1 MTTSCRNVLNRLSVA
16 LQLRLIWLPVLCL
29 VTLVLIP
36 VTISTRLNLLA
47 YDLLSQALTKTER
60 PVDSVVIAID
70 EASLKQFGAWPWSR
84 QRQADL
90 LALLL
95 KAESGPVAFA
105 ILFSSEGPQ
114 SAGDDAF
121 AQQIARSP
129 AIVLSVAPAQPSDGA
144 GIFALRPL
152 EKLLGNASEGHVDV
166 EVDADGMTRRVFLKA
181 GVEGQWWSALALA
194 TQMQMRDFTPLSLRG
209 RSAPA
214 LSSRA
219 GVWQRNGELMI
230 RNDLVGQIP
239 IVSYSDVLVGALS
252 DEALRGKAV
261 FVGVTATGINGKLAI
276 ANSKDGNLVSAV
288 EYHARIFEALRQG
301 AVLTPVDRFP
311 SLLIGLGL
319 LLVVAFASRRTTYH
333 WSLLLLTFALLP
345 AAISFGL
352 IHSLGIWAPPI
363 EATFALSVL
372 ALCMLWRQMSDF
384 EEADSLLRKR
394 NQVAMESIAD
404 GVIVIDGNG
413 KIEQVN
419 SVAARLLGATR
430 ESLDGRPCT
439 EVLGLST
446 MLKEGVHDCLAQ
458 HKPVLLA
465 EPLSLLVDPPCT
477 VRVSIG
483 PVLASSPKSRGAVL
497 VLSDVTALVI
507 AEAQLHHQ
515 ATHDPLTGL
524 PNRTLIQDR
533 LQQLLAASQRRGDG
547 VGVLFIDL
555 DRFKRINDGAG
566 LPIGDQVL
574 RTVGLRLQALCR
586 AEDTV
591 GRWGG
596 DEFVI
601 LLSGDNLGENCQLV
615 ARKLIGEISEL
626 IMVERVSYHLGA
638 SIGIALAPDDASNA
652 EDLIR
657 LADLAMYRAKKA
669 GGDSFAFA
677 SPDMNRSSSQRLEIE
692 VSLRQ
697 ALLQCEFEVYYQ
709 PQFAIGQ
716 QQLTGLEALIR
727 WNRPG
732 IGLTPPDEF
741 IPIAEDS
748 GLINEIGRWVL
759 NEVGRQ
765 LREWLDAGCVVVPV
779 AVNVSAR
786 QCQDFKLVD
795 EIRSLLARHAIPA
808 RLLEIEITETAAV
821 QNMEHMTNLLGQ
833 LSGLGVKL
841 AIDDFGTGYSSLGHL
856 KCLPISVLKIDKSF
870 VSGTPGNHEDC
881 SISRATIALA
891 HSLGMKVVAEGV
903 ENEQQRAFLDAEAC
917 DIAQGYLFSKPIQAA
932 GIVSLF
938 LKAAGDAGKG
948 SIDEVP

>member
-1 MTTSCRNVLNRLSVA
+1 
-16 LQLRLIWLPVLCL
+16 
-29 VTLVLIP
+29 
-36 VTISTRLNLLA
+36 
-47 YDLLSQALTKTER
+47 
-60 PVDSVVIAID
+60 
-70 EASLKQFGAWPWSR
+70 
-84 QRQADL
+84 
-90 LALLL
+90 
-95 KAESGPVAFA
+95 
-105 ILFSSEGPQ
+105 
-114 SAGDDAF
+114 
-121 AQQIARSP
+121 
-129 AIVLSVAPAQPSDGA
+129 
-144 GIFALRPL
+144 
-152 EKLLGNASEGHVDV
+152 
-166 EVDADGMTRRVFLKA
+166 
-181 GVEGQWWSALALA
+181 
-194 TQMQMRDFTPLSLRG
+194 
-209 RSAPA
+209 
-214 LSSRA
+214 
-219 GVWQRNGELMI
+219 
-230 RNDLVGQIP
+230 
-239 IVSYSDVLVGALS
+239 
-252 DEALRGKAV
+252 
-261 FVGVTATGINGKLAI
+261 
-276 ANSKDGNLVSAV
+276 
-288 EYHARIFEALRQG
+288 
-301 AVLTPVDRFP
+301 
-311 SLLIGLGL
+311 
-319 LLVVAFASRRTTYH
+319 
-333 WSLLLLTFALLP
+333 
-345 AAISFGL
+345 
-352 IHSLGIWAPPI
+352 
-363 EATFALSVL
+363 
-372 ALCMLWRQMSDF
+372 
-384 EEADSLLRKR
+384 
-394 NQVAMESIAD
+394 
-404 GVIVIDGNG
+404 
-413 KIEQVN
+413 
-419 SVAARLLGATR
+419 
-430 ESLDGRPCT
+430 
-439 EVLGLST
+439 

-566 LPIGDQVL
+566 HPIGDQVL

-741 IPIAEDS
+741 IPIAEDT
-748 GLINEIGRWVL
+748 GLIIPLDLWVM
-759 NEVGRQ
+759 
-765 LREWLDAGCVVVPV
+765 REACRTLTAWH
-779 AVNVSAR
+779 R
-786 QCQDFKLVD
+786 DF
-795 EIRSLLARHAIPA
+795 PQ
-808 RLLEIEITETAAV
+808 ITETAAV

-938 LKAAGDAGKG
+938 LKAAGNAGKG
-948 SIDEVP
+948 SIDEGP